1 MKFSKIFVFLSEIRA
16 RKPNVIL
23 FLADDLGNGDISI
36 NNKEGKI
43 HTPNIDKI
51 GKEGFN
57 FIDAHCASPRCSPRT
72 EFVLYSN
79 INY

>member
-43 HTPNIDKI
+43 YTPNIDKI
-51 GKEGFN
+51 GKEGLN

-72 EFVLYSN
+72 
-79 INY
+79 